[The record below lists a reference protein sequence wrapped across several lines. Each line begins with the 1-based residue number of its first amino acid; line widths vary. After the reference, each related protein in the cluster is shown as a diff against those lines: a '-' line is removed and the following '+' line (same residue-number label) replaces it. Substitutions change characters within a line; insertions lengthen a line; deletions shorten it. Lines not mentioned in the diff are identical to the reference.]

1 MANILGILGGAGQ
14 GISAGVQ
21 DLERMDEA
29 KNRKEEAQ
37 FRKEQQQR
45 ERERFAE
52 EKRIGELQKGIVRN
66 REGFTP
72 EQTAANAKV
81 GLTNVP
87 TRDDEGNLAY
97 GATATAT
104 ARPQSEIIKEQ
115 AALMASST
123 NPDIAARGIQMF
135 STAGQLSEQERTQ
148 ELRAKREATLAK
160 YRPFA
165 EAIRSGPQGAFDY
178 LDKTGT
184 SYYNQKVEDGQKVSQ
199 PEIGPNGER
208 TYYVLDKNKAPV
220 KSFVVTP
227 EQAQEAAAKK
237 LQAQM
242 SHELGTLS
250 HEDYMSGME
259 RQLKER
265 QVGATETSAGASML
279 NAQTQQAYHAPGG
292 VWDQAQKSADAAR
305 IQVAKIGASTHGI
318 LNPLQAAQ
326 LSELTNY
333 QQLTQKF
340 AKLMDDPKTNAAEL
354 KKVAGILATTHPE
367 KSTATIKIR
376 DENGNEEP
384 VTINKYGY
392 LVKEALRGAGVI
404 EIHPSDDAKLKSA
417 ATAAKNDPTKF
428 LKTPAAQQAMK
439 AGVTQEELLASYVK
453 PKK

>member
-72 EQTAANAKV
+72 EQAAANTQA
-81 GLTNVP
+81 GFINLP
-87 TRDDEGNLAY
+87 TRDDEGRLVY
-97 GATATAT
+97 GATSTPRA
-104 ARPQSEIIKEQ
+104 QSEVLKEQ

-123 NPDIAARGIQMF
+123 NPDIQARGIQMLG
-135 STAGQLSEQERTQ
+135 TAGQLGEQERTQ
-148 ELRAKREATLAK
+148 GLRTKREETLTK

-165 EAIRSGPQGAFDY
+165 QAIMASPQGAFDY

-184 SYYNQKVEDGQKVSQ
+184 SYYNQKVPDGQMVSQ
-199 PEIGPNGER
+199 PVIGANGER
-208 TYYVLDKNKAPV
+208 TYYVLDQNKAPV

-227 EQAQEAAAKK
+227 QQAQEAAAKQ
-237 LQAQM
+237 LQAQI
-242 SHELGTLS
+242 SHELGTIS
-250 HEDYMSGME
+250 SEDYLSKLE
-259 RQLKER
+259 RDLKER

-279 NAQTQQAYHAPGG
+279 NAQTQQAYQAPGG
-292 VWDQAQKSADAAR
+292 VWDQAQKAAR
-305 IQVAKIGASTHGI
+305 DAQIQVAKINKSTVGI

-376 DENGNEEP
+376 DADGNEEP

-392 LVKEALRGAGVI
+392 LVKEALRGAGVV